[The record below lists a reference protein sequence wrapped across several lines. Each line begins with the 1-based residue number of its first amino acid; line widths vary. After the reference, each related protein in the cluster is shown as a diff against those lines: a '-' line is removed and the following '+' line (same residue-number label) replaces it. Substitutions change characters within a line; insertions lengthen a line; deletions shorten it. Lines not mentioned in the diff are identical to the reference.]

1 MIGKLIDW
9 AVNNRL
15 VVFLLVAALAGIGSY
30 GFIHINVEAYPDPAP
45 AIVELAT
52 QYPGASAE
60 EVERQ
65 VTTPI
70 EVALAGMPGL
80 KEIRSK
86 SLFGLSYVSSQFEYG
101 IEFNKVRLE
110 VLSRL
115 PLGDLPAGTSP
126 QISPASPIAEIVEYV
141 LTNPKD
147 ALGRNLYTL
156 NDLKALHDW
165 PVKREFRRL
174 PRIADAVSFGGT
186 IKRYEIHPDP
196 ERLKRYGLMLQ
207 QLQNAVAASNA
218 NVGGDYLQQGHTVQ
232 VVRGLGLIGGGKD
245 PMQRAL
251 GMKDAAAASACLR
264 DEEEQRLQEIR
275 QVVVAATN
283 NVPVRVNNL
292 VDGGPLRL
300 SEEVSERGVVVGQHT
315 RLGQVGFSYP
325 RTDARGR
332 ELRDAEGRRVW
343 ADEPDVVQGTVYMRK

>member
-1 MIGKLIDW
+1 MVGKLVEW
-9 AVNNRL
+9 AVHNRV
-15 VVFLLVAALAGIGSY
+15 VVFLLAAALAAVGGY
-30 GFIHINVEAYPDPAP
+30 AFVNINVEAYPDPAP
-45 AIVELAT
+45 AIVEIAT

-147 ALGRNLYTL
+147 ALGRDLYTL

-186 IKRYEIHPDP
+186 MKRYEIHPDP
-196 ERLKRYGLMLQ
+196 ERLKRYGLTLQ

-245 PMQRAL
+245 PLQRAL
-251 GMKDAAAASACLR
+251 GMKDAPTASVYLR
-264 DEEEQRLQEIR
+264 DEEERRVQEIR
-275 QVVVAATN
+275 LVGVAATN
-283 NVPVRVNNL
+283 NAPVRGNNL
-292 VDGGPLRL
+292 VDGGPLRPG
-300 SEEVSERGVVVGQHT
+300 EEAGDRGAVVGQRT
-315 RLGQVGFSYP
+315 R
-325 RTDARGR
+325 
-332 ELRDAEGRRVW
+332 
-343 ADEPDVVQGTVYMRK
+343 